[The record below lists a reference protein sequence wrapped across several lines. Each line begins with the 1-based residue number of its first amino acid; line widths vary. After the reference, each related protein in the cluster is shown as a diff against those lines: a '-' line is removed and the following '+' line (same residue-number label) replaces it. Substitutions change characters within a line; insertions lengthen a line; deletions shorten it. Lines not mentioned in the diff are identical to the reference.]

1 MAPFSPQLK
10 TNPPNAEPFIEC
22 LNSYAL
28 ASCAA
33 GVSLLALA
41 SPGEAEI
48 VYTPA
53 HVVIGNN
60 GTYNLDLNNDGI
72 TDFTIRQTLTYTSSG
87 RGNIL
92 AVEKVPAG
100 NGLVGTVLGININYA
115 SALTRGSAIS
125 SHKNFIGSVGGE
137 MAGYH
142 TLAHAGGWFVGRWV
156 DQTHRYLGLKFVID
170 GQTHYGWARLNVS
183 VHGFSIQA
191 VLNGYAYETVPG
203 KMIRTGRTSGTE
215 DNPEFL
221 PESGSSENS
230 VSPKAG
236 SERLSFRRN
245 TLGQLALG
253 DQGLTLWRREEG
265 AS

>member
-1 MAPFSPQLK
+1 MSLSSPRSQTIPQTCDPL
-10 TNPPNAEPFIEC
+10 TEH
-22 LNSYAL
+22 LNWYSL

-33 GVSLLALA
+33 GVSLLAMA
-41 SPGEAEI
+41 SPAEGEI

-87 RGNIL
+87 RGNVL
-92 AVEKVPAG
+92 AVAKVPAG
-100 NGLVGTVLGININYA
+100 NGLVGTVLGINYA

-125 SHKNFIGSVGGE
+125 SHRNFIGSAGGE

-156 DQTHRYLGLKFVID
+156 DLTHRYLGLEFVID
-170 GQTHYGWARLNVS
+170 GQTHYGWARLNVR

-191 VLNGYAYETVPG
+191 ILNGYAYETVPG
-203 KMIRTGRTSGTE
+203 KMIRTGRTSDSE
-215 DNPEFL
+215 DDPEFV
-221 PESGSSENS
+221 PESGSTEDS
-230 VSPKAG
+230 SPKAE
-236 SERLSFRRN
+236 SERPSLRRN
-245 TLGQLALG
+245 ILGQLALG
-253 DQGLTLWRREEG
+253 AQGLTLWRREED

>member
-1 MAPFSPQLK
+1 MPISSPRVQ
-10 TNPPNAEPFIEC
+10 TNRLTCDPLSQH
-22 LNSYAL
+22 LNWYTL

-41 SPGEAEI
+41 SPAEGEI

-60 GTYNLDLNNDGI
+60 GTYSLDLNNDGI

-87 RGNIL
+87 RGNVL
-92 AVEKVPAG
+92 TVEKVPAG
-100 NGLVGTVLGININYA
+100 NGLVGTVLGINYA

-125 SHKNFIGSVGGE
+125 SHKNFIGSAGGE
-137 MAGYH
+137 MAGYR
-142 TLAHAGGWFVGRWV
+142 TLAHAGGWLFGRWV

-170 GQTHYGWARLNVS
+170 GQTHYGWARLNVR

-191 VLNGYAYETVPG
+191 ILNGYAYETVPG
-203 KMIRTGRTSGTE
+203 KMIRTGRTSGPE
-215 DNPEFL
+215 DNPGFI
-221 PESGSSENS
+221 PESGSSEDS
-230 VSPKAG
+230 VSPKTE
-236 SERLSFRRN
+236 SERPALRHRS
-245 TLGQLALG
+245 LGLLALG
-253 DQGLTLWRREEG
+253 ARNLPFWRREEG

>member
-1 MAPFSPQLK
+1 MSLSSMRVQSIPLDYDLLSQH
-10 TNPPNAEPFIEC
+10 
-22 LNSYAL
+22 LNWYTL

-41 SPGEAEI
+41 SPAKGEI

-87 RGNIL
+87 RGDVL
-92 AVEKVPAG
+92 TVEKVPAG
-100 NGLVGTVLGININYA
+100 NGLVGTVLGNYP

-125 SHKNFIGSVGGE
+125 SQKNFIGSAGGV

-142 TLAHAGGWFVGRWV
+142 TLAHAGGWFLGKWV
-156 DQTHRYLGLKFVID
+156 DLTHRYLGLKFVID
-170 GQTHYGWARLNVS
+170 GQTHYGWARLNVR

-191 VLNGYAYETVPG
+191 ILNGYAYETVPG
-203 KMIRTGRTSGTE
+203 KMIRTGRTSGSDDNPGFGPKSGSTE
-215 DNPEFL
+215 D
-221 PESGSSENS
+221 SA
-230 VSPKAG
+230 SPKSE
-236 SERLSFRRN
+236 SERPSLRRKS
-245 TLGQLALG
+245 LGLLALG
-253 DQGLTLWRREEG
+253 AQGLPLWRREES